1 MTEQKLK
8 KLLRHAYQWGRD
20 NGSNRSEK
28 NFNDF
33 LQTEAV
39 KQALSIAHVQGQS
52 EQFYCTSWEDGEWK
66 CKTQCVACATD
77 EMLDGYKL
85 TLERLSQTLQDGDD
99 YSEDEL

>member
-1 MTEQKLK
+1 MTEQKLT

-39 KQALSIAHVQGQS
+39 QQALSIANVVGRR
-52 EQFYCTSWEDGEWK
+52 ELL
-66 CKTQCVACATD
+66 
-77 EMLDGYKL
+77 LDFIQWL
-85 TLERLSQTLQDGDD
+85 
-99 YSEDEL
+99 EDEHDIEFITPDKHEQLDFYLSSNSG